1 MKVEKFLKTS
11 FQFALFIK
19 EILLMSSLSFFF
31 FSKIQVFRPTWFMN
45 LSHN

>member
-31 FSKIQVFRPTWFMN
+31 FFKDSSI
-45 LSHN
+45 